1 MKSFAYLLRAF
12 APAALAFAG
21 VAAVNADTI
30 ATFAD
35 PSPNGS
41 QPLFTFSSGGGTG
54 TLSGSWTSTGLTLET
69 PGLAAPDFA
78 NARFIMDPV
87 SATGGPNVWTLGA
100 GRIRFQDSGGTD
112 QMFISFSGGTLTSPV
127 GFGGSDFVGLDVA
140 FSGPIVTSP
149 LTDEAFAFSF
159 ANPAGTLEDYTAT
172 AAFTSSAVPEPASI
186 ALLALG
192 GMLALRRR
200 S

>member
-1 MKSFAYLLRAF
+1 MKAFAHLFRAF
-12 APAALAFAG
+12 APIALAVAG
-21 VAAVNADTI
+21 VSAVNAATI

-35 PSPNGS
+35 PSPNGT

-54 TLSGSWTSTGLTLET
+54 TLSGSWTSTGLLLET
-69 PGLAAPDFA
+69 PGLPAGDFP
-78 NARFIMDPV
+78 NAKFIMDPV
-87 SATGGPNVWTLGA
+87 SATGGPSVWTLGA

-127 GFGGSDFVGLDVA
+127 GFGGSDFVGLDVS

-149 LTDEAFAFSF
+149 LSGEAFAFSF
-159 ANPAGTLEDYTAT
+159 ANPVGTPANYTAT

-192 GMLALRRR
+192 GLLALRRR